1 VANPKH
7 PSSQFPLLAAQEQ
20 KPLLPR
26 IALGDELATRTFIK
40 RYGGLVMS
48 LARRHAG
55 EDAEDAVQDIF
66 LELWRLAAR
75 YDETQGSEVTFIAM
89 VARRRLIDRRRA
101 KQRRPTEP
109 LEPHEESLT
118 SSGTIHET
126 SHDAKQ
132 AARVMEQLPPI
143 QQQVIRLSV
152 LEDASHGEIAE
163 ALSLPLGTVK
173 SYIRRGLDLVRAAM
187 SNDSKGTL

>member
-1 VANPKH
+1 MT
-7 PSSQFPLLAAQEQ
+7 QEQ

-48 LARRHAG
+48 LARRHSG

-118 SSGTIHET
+118 SSGSVYET

-132 AARVMEQLPPI
+132 AARVMEQLPQI

-187 SNDSKGTL
+187 SHDSKGAS